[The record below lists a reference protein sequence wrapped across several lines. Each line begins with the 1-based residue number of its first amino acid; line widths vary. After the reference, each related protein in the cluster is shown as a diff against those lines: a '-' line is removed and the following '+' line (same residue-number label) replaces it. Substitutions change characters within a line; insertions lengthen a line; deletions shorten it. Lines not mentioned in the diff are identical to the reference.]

1 MNKNMIDVKKYFN
14 SKTHNVELT
23 DDQVSLLF
31 EMLLNARIGG
41 NILELAYE
49 TKKKLQEYYK
59 LPKANV
65 KDQAA

>member
-1 MNKNMIDVKKYFN
+1 MFEKKEN

-41 NILELAYE
+41 NIIELAYQ
-49 TKKKLQEYYK
+49 TKKKLEEYYK
-59 LPKANV
+59 PPKPS
-65 KDQAA
+65 